1 MSMMKSDELEAIRNA
16 TTEEL
21 LAELKRRDYIVEVRA
36 MTENDKKRMQIPS
49 ETIDHNDKELWNQ
62 IHSVLDALRNRYGC
76 MGEDDKYTYEDHAW
90 YLYDDVKRGIE
101 LKESLIELL
110 DEDYPEFDYDEE
122 EIAEVIAEYKQ
133 KEEIERE

>member
-1 MSMMKSDELEAIRNA
+1 MSMTKNDELEAIRNA

-36 MTENDKKRMQIPS
+36 MTENDKKRIQMPS
-49 ETIDHNDKELWNQ
+49 ETINHDDKELWNQ

-90 YLYDDVKRGIE
+90 HLYDDVKRGIE

-122 EIAEVIAEYKQ
+122 EITEVIAEYEQ